1 MSDIEHIDPFA
12 DTNTANDSEEELE
25 QEFETEEHGETRPI
39 VVINYQHK
47 PGVKTHYCCQIDRDI
62 HTEGT
67 VISIINAQKT
77 SDNSG
82 SSYITYT
89 VRVGVCNHS
98 YCCYYTDIS
107 KDLYNL
113 SVQKNFIINFINK
126 LFWTI
131 GTGG

>member
-1 MSDIEHIDPFA
+1 MSEIEHIDPFA
-12 DTNTANDSEEELE
+12 DANPNTANDSEELE
-25 QEFETEEHGETRPI
+25 QEFEAEEHGETRPI
-39 VVINYQHK
+39 VTINYQHK

-77 SDNSG
+77 NDSSG

-98 YCCYYTDIS
+98 YLFHTVIIILTFLRTTFTIYLSSKKFYY
-107 KDLYNL
+107 
-113 SVQKNFIINFINK
+113 
-126 LFWTI
+126 
-131 GTGG
+131 